1 MSPLTVHLQLLPLTP
16 TALLPPQTSGMTYL
30 YENRVSKKAES
41 FPGPA
46 AHDETVQD
54 PEAQGTF

>member
-1 MSPLTVHLQLLPLTP
+1 
-16 TALLPPQTSGMTYL
+16 MTYL

-54 PEAQGTF
+54 AEAQETF